1 MRICAVSDT
10 DAMRAHMQI
19 HEFAQQQMLLEE
31 QKCSLEMECALL
43 EHQKLSMQR
52 QHNSLFR
59 Y

>member
-1 MRICAVSDT
+1 
-10 DAMRAHMQI
+10 MQI

-43 EHQKLSMQR
+43 EHQKRSMQWR
-52 QHNSLFR
+52 HNSLLR